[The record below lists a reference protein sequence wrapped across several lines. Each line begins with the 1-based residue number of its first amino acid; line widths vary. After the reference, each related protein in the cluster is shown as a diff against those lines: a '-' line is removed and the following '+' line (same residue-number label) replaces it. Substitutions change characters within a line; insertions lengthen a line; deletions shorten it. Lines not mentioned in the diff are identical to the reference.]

1 MTGVT
6 EQEGMGSEWFIK
18 RTIDHKITAQGE
30 QTHALDAAST
40 PGCWRALFCRPF
52 PEASSLHQAAHLL
65 EGKLQ
70 GVRRA
75 CTRVSAYV
83 RVCRAEGNPGVCTGQ
98 GSSNVSFEGVQM
110 RLRSP

>member
-18 RTIDHKITAQGE
+18 RTIDHKITPQGE

-40 PGCWRALFCRPF
+40 PGSWRALFCRPF

-65 EGKLQ
+65 QGKLQ

-75 CTRVSAYV
+75 CTRVCAGQ
-83 RVCRAEGNPGVCTGQ
+83 RAILGFVLAKE
-98 GSSNVSFEGVQM
+98 VQM
-110 RLRSP
+110 